1 MEKVPTIKVELNI
14 TFTVAS
20 DRFIEETWL
29 EFDLGKTEVRA
40 NVSWI
45 LNKTAFEDE
54 YASSVHRHPSL
65 IEGGNMYLIE
75 LYTTNGRGGR
85 NLYKL
90 FLDCEIT
97 MQQIDAFRGL
107 KGSIPLKDILLE
119 SFRGSEIMIDMV
131 RAVER
136 LGSNDKWEIFGK
148 LIE

>member
-1 MEKVPTIKVELNI
+1 
-14 TFTVAS
+14 
-20 DRFIEETWL
+20 
-29 EFDLGKTEVRA
+29 
-40 NVSWI
+40 
-45 LNKTAFEDE
+45 
-54 YASSVHRHPSL
+54 
-65 IEGGNMYLIE
+65 MYLIE

-119 SFRGSEIMIDMV
+119 SFRGSEIMIDTV
-131 RAVER
+131 RVVER